1 MDKRILT
8 HLVLLTLIISCS
20 KGKPHQTPHPDQGA
34 VVVTADWSGKSSE
47 ADIPQKYVLRIADVK
62 QEVSGEKNTFKQLL
76 DPGQYSLAVYNTPEH
91 VAVEGNVASMEK
103 SSAGDV
109 DPMPGYLFA
118 SVQEISV
125 LADDSLRV
133 TAPMKQLVRR
143 LDLELTATEGDY
155 GRVQSATATLSG
167 VASAV
172 NIETGERS
180 GAATVTETFTQDG
193 QIFSLS
199 FRLLGIVP
207 NESQT
212 LVVEITYT
220 GGETQRIESGLSD
233 AMKGFNDEVKPMKLT
248 GSLHLPLELGSS
260 AAIGDWVDWVGGKE
274 DNVLA
279 NEVKR
284 YKADDLKIGDYFY
297 SDGTWSDGGL
307 RKIYSDGRKEIADPK
322 PGPDRSGGK
331 VVIGIVFQTDP
342 YRIGRAEKEA
352 LSGKTHGLVMAL
364 RTPTAIAPV
373 AWWKYRLDEQDEG
386 LTKCLTKKLR
396 YEDISGYGNCKH
408 IRSNRGSFDDYP
420 AFKSAEEYGVQAP
433 ATTTG
438 WFLPSSGQ
446 WWDILQN
453 LGSCHALAQS
463 DQQNSS
469 ATEDPDAAGF
479 VWNGNVAAALNG
491 WLSEVAAEGKSTFD
505 ESMMWFWSSSEYSNG
520 YALAW
525 NVTIY
530 GWLKSGHTS
539 KGFRGYVR
547 PILAF

>member
-20 KGKPHQTPHPDQGA
+20 KGKPHHTPHPDQGA

-47 ADIPQKYVLRIADVK
+47 ADIPLKYVLRIADVK

-91 VAVEGNVASMEK
+91 IAVAGNVASMDK
-103 SSAGDV
+103 SSEGDI

-180 GAATVTETFTQDG
+180 GAAMVTETFTQDG
-193 QIFSLS
+193 QTFSLS

-212 LVVEITYT
+212 LVVEITYA
-220 GGETQRIESGLSD
+220 GVETQRIESGLSD
-233 AMKGFNDEVKPMKLT
+233 AMKRFNEDVKPMKLT

-260 AAIGDWVDWVGGKE
+260 AAIGDWVGGKE
-274 DNVLA
+274 DNALV

-352 LSGKTHGLVMAL
+352 LSGKAHGLVMAL

-373 AWWKYRLDEQDEG
+373 AWWKSRLDEQDEG

-408 IRSNRGSFDDYP
+408 IRSNRGSLDDYP
-420 AFKSAEEYGVQAP
+420 AFKSAVEYGVPAP

-453 LGSCHALAQS
+453 LGSSHDLAQS

-469 ATEDPDAAGF
+469 ATENPDAAGF

-530 GWLKSGHTS
+530 GWLKSSHTS

>member
-1 MDKRILT
+1 MCNRILT
-8 HLVLLTLIISCS
+8 YLVLPTLIISCS

-91 VAVEGNVASMEK
+91 IAVAGNVASMEK
-103 SSAGDV
+103 SSAGDI
-109 DPMPGYLFA
+109 DPAPSYLFA
-118 SVQEISV
+118 SVQEITV

-180 GAATVTETFTQDG
+180 GAATVTETFAQDG
-193 QIFSLS
+193 QTFSLS

-212 LVVEITYT
+212 LVVDITYA
-220 GGETQRIESGLSD
+220 GGETQRIDSGLGD
-233 AMKGFNDEVKPMKLT
+233 AMKGFNDEAKPMKLT

-260 AAIGDWVDWVGGKE
+260 AAIGDWVGGKE
-274 DNVLA
+274 DNALA

-307 RKIYSDGRKEIADPK
+307 RKVYSDGRKEIADPK

-352 LSGKTHGLVMAL
+352 LSGKAHGLVMAL

-373 AWWKYRLDEQDEG
+373 AWWKFRLDEQDEG

-453 LGSCHALAQS
+453 LGSSHDLAQS

>member
-1 MDKRILT
+1 MYNRILT
-8 HLVLLTLIISCS
+8 YLVLLTLIISCS

-62 QEVSGEKNTFKQLL
+62 QEVSGEKNAFKQLL

-91 VAVEGNVASMEK
+91 IAVAGNVASMKK
-103 SSAGDV
+103 SSAGDI

-118 SVQEISV
+118 SLQEITV
-125 LADDSLRV
+125 MADDSLCV

-172 NIETGERS
+172 DIETGERS

-193 QIFSLS
+193 QTFSLS

-212 LVVEITYT
+212 LVVDITYA
-220 GGETQRIESGLSD
+220 GGETQRIDSGLSD
-233 AMKGFNDEVKPMKLT
+233 ALKGFNDEAKPMKLT
-248 GSLHLPLELGSS
+248 GSLHLPIELGSS
-260 AAIGDWVDWVGGKE
+260 AAIGAWNGGNSETVFSDK
-274 DNVLA
+274 
-279 NEVKR
+279 VKC

-307 RKIYSDGRKEIADPK
+307 RKIYSDGRREIADPK

-342 YRIGRAEKEA
+342 YRIGLAEKEA
-352 LSGKTHGLVMAL
+352 LGGEAHGLVMAL
-364 RTPTAIAPV
+364 RNTSVTRSVQWADT
-373 AWWKYRLDEQDEG
+373 YLDEG
-386 LTKCLTKKLR
+386 LTKILTKKQL
-396 YEDISGYGNCKH
+396 YEDISGYANSKH
-408 IRSNRGSFDDYP
+408 ILSNRGNFDNYP
-420 AFKSAEEYGVQAP
+420 AFKASKEYPAPAP

-446 WWDILQN
+446 CWDLLQY
-453 LGSCHALAQS
+453 LGGCPALADPAEQTS
-463 DQQNSS
+463 DALGYNQRKDQG
-469 ATEDPDAAGF
+469 DVP
-479 VWNGNVAAALNG
+479 AALNK
-491 WLSEVAAEGKSTFD
+491 WMAKIADKDKHTFASYDNIWTSTWC
-505 ESMMWFWSSSEYSNG
+505 ESTIHNWYISSAG
-520 YALAW
+520 Y
-525 NVTIY
+525 IY
-530 GWLKSGHTS
+530 CRYLFTAIDHG
-539 KGFRGYVR
+539 RMVVR

>member
-91 VAVEGNVASMEK
+91 IAVAGNVASMGK
-103 SSAGDV
+103 SSAGDI
-109 DPMPGYLFA
+109 DPSPGYLFA

-172 NIETGERS
+172 DIETGERS

-193 QIFSLS
+193 QTFSLS

-212 LVVEITYT
+212 LVVNITYA

-233 AMKGFNDEVKPMKLT
+233 AMKGFNDEIKPMKLT

-260 AAIGDWVDWVGGKE
+260 AAIGDWVGGKE

-352 LSGKTHGLVMAL
+352 LSGKAHGLVMAL

-373 AWWKYRLDEQDEG
+373 AWWKFRLDEQDEG

-408 IRSNRGSFDDYP
+408 IRSNRGSLDDYP

-438 WFLPSSGQ
+438 WFLPS
-446 WWDILQN
+446 
-453 LGSCHALAQS
+453 
-463 DQQNSS
+463 
-469 ATEDPDAAGF
+469 
-479 VWNGNVAAALNG
+479 
-491 WLSEVAAEGKSTFD
+491 LS
-505 ESMMWFWSSSEYSNG
+505 
-520 YALAW
+520 L
-525 NVTIY
+525 I
-530 GWLKSGHTS
+530 H
-539 KGFRGYVR
+539 
-547 PILAF
+547 I

>member
-91 VAVEGNVASMEK
+91 IAVDGNVASMEK
-103 SSAGDV
+103 SSAGDI

-118 SVQEISV
+118 SVREISV

-155 GRVQSATATLSG
+155 SRVQSATATLSG

-180 GAATVTETFTQDG
+180 GAATVTETFVQDG
-193 QIFSLS
+193 QTFSLS

-212 LVVEITYT
+212 LVVDITYA
-220 GGETQRIESGLSD
+220 GGETQRIDSGLSD

-248 GSLHLPLELGSS
+248 GNLHLPIELGSS
-260 AAIGDWVDWVGGKE
+260 AAIGVWNGGKS
-274 DNVLA
+274 
-279 NEVKR
+279 EVVFSDKVKC

-307 RKIYSDGRKEIADPK
+307 RKIYSDGRREIADPK

-342 YRIGRAEKEA
+342 YRIGLAEKEA
-352 LSGKTHGLVMAL
+352 LGGEAHGLVMAL
-364 RTPTAIAPV
+364 RNTSVTSSVPWV
-373 AWWKYRLDEQDEG
+373 ANFNYLDEG
-386 LTKCLTKKLR
+386 LTKILTQKQL
-396 YEDISGYGNCKH
+396 YEDISGYANNKH
-408 IRSNRGSFDDYP
+408 ILSNRGSFDDYP

-469 ATEDPDAAGF
+469 STEDPNDGF
-479 VWNGNVAAALNG
+479 VWGNTGNVAAALNG
-491 WLSEVAAEGKSTFD
+491 WMSEIAAEGKSTFD
-505 ESMMWFWSSSEYSNG
+505 GSMWFWSSSEYSKD
-520 YALAW
+520 LSLCW
-525 NVTIY
+525 NINTY
-530 GWLKSGHTS
+530 GWLKSRYTS
-539 KGFRGYVR
+539 KKFWGHVR

>member
-34 VVVTADWSGKSSE
+34 VVVTADWSGKSNE
-47 ADIPQKYVLRIADVK
+47 ADIPQKYVLRIADMK
-62 QEVSGEKNTFKQLL
+62 QEVNGEKNTFKQLL

-91 VAVEGNVASMEK
+91 IAVEGNVASMGK
-103 SSAGDV
+103 SSAGDI
-109 DPMPGYLFA
+109 DPAPGYLFA

-133 TAPMKQLVRR
+133 AAPMKQLVRR

-193 QIFSLS
+193 QTFSLS

-212 LVVEITYT
+212 LVVDITYA

-233 AMKGFNDEVKPMKLT
+233 AMKGFNDEIKPMKLT

-260 AAIGDWVDWVGGKE
+260 AAIGDWVGGKE
-274 DNVLA
+274 DNALA

-307 RKIYSDGRKEIADPK
+307 RKIYSDGRREIADPK

-352 LSGKTHGLVMAL
+352 LSGKAHGLVMAL
-364 RTPTAIAPV
+364 RTPTSIAPV

-408 IRSNRGSFDDYP
+408 IRSNRGSLDDYP

-469 ATEDPDAAGF
+469 STEDPNDGF
-479 VWNGNVAAALNG
+479 VWGNTGNVAAALNG
-491 WLSEVAAEGKSTFD
+491 WMSEIAAEGKSTFD
-505 ESMMWFWSSSEYSNG
+505 GSMWFWSSSEYSKDLSLCWEIN
-520 YALAW
+520 
-525 NVTIY
+525 TY
-530 GWLKSGHTS
+530 GWLKSRYASKKFWGH
-539 KGFRGYVR
+539 VR

>member
-91 VAVEGNVASMEK
+91 IAVAGNVASMEK
-103 SSAGDV
+103 SSAGDI
-109 DPMPGYLFA
+109 DPSPGYLFA

-193 QIFSLS
+193 QTFSLS

-212 LVVEITYT
+212 LVVNITYA
-220 GGETQRIESGLSD
+220 GGETQRIESRLSD

-260 AAIGDWVDWVGGKE
+260 AAIGDWVGGKE

-342 YRIGRAEKEA
+342 YRIGLAEKEA
-352 LSGKTHGLVMAL
+352 LGGEAHGLVMAL
-364 RTPTAIAPV
+364 RNTSVTSSVQWAANFN
-373 AWWKYRLDEQDEG
+373 YLDEG
-386 LTKCLTKKLR
+386 LTKILTQKQL
-396 YEDISGYGNCKH
+396 YEDISGYANNKH
-408 IRSNRGSFDDYP
+408 ILSNRGSFDNYP
-420 AFKSAEEYGVQAP
+420 AFKASKEYPAPAP

-469 ATEDPDAAGF
+469 STEDPNDGF
-479 VWNGNVAAALNG
+479 VWGNTGNVAAALNG
-491 WLSEVAAEGKSTFD
+491 WMSEIAAEGKSTFD
-505 ESMMWFWSSSEYSNG
+505 GSMWFWSSSEYSKD
-520 YALAW
+520 LSLCW
-525 NVTIY
+525 NINTY
-530 GWLKSGHTS
+530 GWLKSRYTS
-539 KGFRGYVR
+539 KKFWGHVR

>member
-1 MDKRILT
+1 MYNRILT
-8 HLVLLTLIISCS
+8 YLVLPTLIISCS
-20 KGKPHQTPHPDQGA
+20 KGKPHHTPHPDQGA

-47 ADIPQKYVLRIADVK
+47 ADIPQKYVLRIAGVK

-91 VAVEGNVASMEK
+91 IAVDGNVASMEK
-103 SSAGDV
+103 SSAGDI
-109 DPMPGYLFA
+109 DPSPGYLFA
-118 SVQEISV
+118 SLQEITV

-193 QIFSLS
+193 QTFSLS

-212 LVVEITYT
+212 LVVDITYA
-220 GGETQRIESGLSD
+220 GGETQRIDSRLSD
-233 AMKGFNDEVKPMKLT
+233 AMKGFNDDVKPMKLT

-260 AAIGDWVDWVGGKE
+260 AAIGAWNGGKSE
-274 DNVLA
+274 TVFSDK
-279 NEVKR
+279 VKC

-307 RKIYSDGRKEIADPK
+307 RKIYSDGRREIADPK

-352 LSGKTHGLVMAL
+352 LSGKAHGLVMAL
-364 RTPTAIAPV
+364 RTPTSIAPV
-373 AWWKYRLDEQDEG
+373 AWWKFRLDEQDEG

-408 IRSNRGSFDDYP
+408 IRSNRGSLDDYP

-530 GWLKSGHTS
+530 GWLKSSHTS

>member
-1 MDKRILT
+1 MCNRILT
-8 HLVLLTLIISCS
+8 YLVLLTLIISCS

-62 QEVSGEKNTFKQLL
+62 QEVSGEKNAFKQLL

-91 VAVEGNVASMEK
+91 IAVAGNVASMEK
-103 SSAGDV
+103 SSAGDI
-109 DPMPGYLFA
+109 DPAPSYLFA
-118 SVQEISV
+118 SVQEITV

-180 GAATVTETFTQDG
+180 GAATVTETFAQDG
-193 QIFSLS
+193 QTFSLS

-212 LVVEITYT
+212 LVVNITYA
-220 GGETQRIESGLSD
+220 GGETQRIESGLSG

-248 GSLHLPLELGSS
+248 GSLHLPIELGSS
-260 AAIGDWVDWVGGKE
+260 AAIGDWVGGKE

-352 LSGKTHGLVMAL
+352 LSGKAHGLVMAL

-373 AWWKYRLDEQDEG
+373 AWWKFRLDEQDEG

-408 IRSNRGSFDDYP
+408 IRSNRGSLDDYP

-453 LGSCHALAQS
+453 LGSSHDLAQS

>member
-20 KGKPHQTPHPDQGA
+20 KGKPHQTPHPGQGA

-91 VAVEGNVASMEK
+91 IAVAGNVASMEK
-103 SSAGDV
+103 TSAGDI
-109 DPMPGYLFA
+109 DPAPSYLFA

-212 LVVEITYT
+212 LVVNITYS

-233 AMKGFNDEVKPMKLT
+233 AMKRFNEESKPMKLT

-260 AAIGDWVDWVGGKE
+260 AAIGDWVGGKE

-352 LSGKTHGLVMAL
+352 LSGKAHGLVMAL

-373 AWWKYRLDEQDEG
+373 AWWKFRLDEQDEG

-396 YEDISGYGNCKH
+396 YEDISGYANNKH
-408 IRSNRGSFDDYP
+408 ILSNRGSFDNYP
-420 AFKSAEEYGVQAP
+420 AFKASKEYPAPAP

-453 LGSCHALAQS
+453 LGSSHDLAQS

-530 GWLKSGHTS
+530 GWLKCSHNS
-539 KGFRGYVR
+539 KGFWGYVR

>member
-1 MDKRILT
+1 MNKRILT

-47 ADIPQKYVLRIADVK
+47 ADIPLKYVLRIADVK

-91 VAVEGNVASMEK
+91 IAVAGNVASMDK
-103 SSAGDV
+103 SSEGDI

-143 LDLELTATEGDY
+143 LDLELTAAEGDY

-172 NIETGERS
+172 DIETGERS

-193 QIFSLS
+193 QTFSLS

-212 LVVEITYT
+212 LVVNITYA

-233 AMKGFNDEVKPMKLT
+233 AMKGFNDDVKPMKLT

-260 AAIGDWVDWVGGKE
+260 AAISDWVGGKE
-274 DNVLA
+274 EDALA

-352 LSGKTHGLVMAL
+352 LSGKAHGLVMAL

-373 AWWKYRLDEQDEG
+373 AWWKSRLDEQDEG

-408 IRSNRGSFDDYP
+408 IRSNRGSLDDYP

-453 LGSCHALAQS
+453 LGSCHALAQ
-463 DQQNSS
+463 
-469 ATEDPDAAGF
+469 
-479 VWNGNVAAALNG
+479 
-491 WLSEVAAEGKSTFD
+491 
-505 ESMMWFWSSSEYSNG
+505 
-520 YALAW
+520 
-525 NVTIY
+525 
-530 GWLKSGHTS
+530 
-539 KGFRGYVR
+539 
-547 PILAF
+547 